1 MRTLRVAAAAAVLLL
16 PGLALAEMPAG
27 AATPARAASP
37 SDASDVEM
45 PTLLL
50 PVTLAGTTNG
60 KGTLNFGIGVAYGV
74 GDRYDV
80 ATSVTGSAATQ
91 DGLATLFSYRPSA
104 DKPDPIAT
112 WDVGLNLS
120 FAVLNDKR
128 KLDVNASLP
137 PEVRRAMFD
146 TCDRLC
152 APSSDNNFCK
162 SRATKLE
169 ERLGEWLSKAA
180 DELSPDEFCVGQRKK
195 VRDADAT
202 GDAAQRKSE
211 RETALKAC
219 VSGCAAGS
227 ADPFC
232 ASSTIATERG
242 HLYLEYNGNNLCDE
256 GKAMH
261 RKYGDERGRSL
272 YPAFLANAGFKVGWQ
287 QFQYREAS
295 GDAPDVLLEQTRT
308 TRPWLVGVSLL
319 GLPQV
324 SRLNPTIEVQGLL
337 GSTWDASTKTVRWCA
352 PAGNVP
358 EKDPEPGAPVGT
370 THPGETCREA
380 TLGAP
385 TKKTTL
391 TMTVRAGLVDGA
403 RSNWRIA
410 FGPDVSLASTSD
422 GLEVSEF
429 ALRIPIYGAVT
440 PFKDVEYKGILRL
453 TPAVTLTPHDGARSD
468 IRALVEIALLGQRR
482 LFSDRFD
489 QL

>member
-1 MRTLRVAAAAAVLLL
+1 MHGVAVAALLLL

-27 AATPARAASP
+27 AASS

-45 PTLLL
+45 QTLLL

-60 KGTLNFGIGVAYGV
+60 KGTLNFGIGAAFGV
-74 GDRYDV
+74 GDRCDL

-91 DGLATLFSYRPSA
+91 NGLATLFSYKPNA
-104 DKPDPIAT
+104 DKPDAIAT

-120 FAVLNDKR
+120 FAYLNDKR

-146 TCDRLC
+146 TCDHLC
-152 APSSDNNFCK
+152 TPSSDSSFCK
-162 SRATKLE
+162 SRATKLKD
-169 ERLGEWLSKAA
+169 RLGEWLSKAA
-180 DELSPDEFCVGQRKK
+180 EELSPDEFCVGQRKK
-195 VRDADAT
+195 VRDSDAT
-202 GDAAQRKSE
+202 EDAALRKAG
-211 RETALKAC
+211 REAALNAC
-219 VSGCAAGS
+219 VDACAAGS

-232 ASSTIATERG
+232 ANSTMATERG
-242 HLYLEYNGNNLCDE
+242 YLYLEYNGNNLCDE
-256 GKAMH
+256 GKVIH

-272 YPAFLANAGFKVGWQ
+272 YPTFLVNAGTKVGWQ
-287 QFQYREAS
+287 QFKYREAS
-295 GDAPDVLLEQTRT
+295 GDTADVLLEQTQT

-319 GLPQV
+319 GLPEG
-324 SRLNPTIEVQGLL
+324 SRMNPTIEVQGLL
-337 GSTWDASTKTVRWCA
+337 GSTWEAPTTTVRWCTL
-352 PAGNVP
+352 AGNVP
-358 EKDPEPGAPVGT
+358 EKDPEPGASVGT

-385 TKKTTL
+385 TKKTTF
-391 TMTVRAGLVDGA
+391 TMTMRAGIVDGA

-410 FGPDVSLASTSD
+410 IGPDFTLASTSD
-422 GLEVSEF
+422 GLKVSEL
-429 ALRIPIYGAVT
+429 ALRIPIYGSLT

-453 TPAVTLTPHDGARSD
+453 TPAVTLTPHDGARTET
-468 IRALVEIALLGQRR
+468 RALLEIALLGQRR